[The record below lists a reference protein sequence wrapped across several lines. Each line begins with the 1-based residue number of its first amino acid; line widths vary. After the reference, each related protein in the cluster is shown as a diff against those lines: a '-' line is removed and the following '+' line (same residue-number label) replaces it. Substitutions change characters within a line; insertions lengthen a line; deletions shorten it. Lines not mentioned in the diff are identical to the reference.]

1 MEIIGRAQW
10 GARYAAGFGSAPL
23 PARELWLHHTAMA
36 TPPATQ
42 SLDQDAGDVRQI
54 ERIGQER
61 FGGGI
66 SYTFVV
72 LPSGRVFEGTGVDR
86 QGAHTKGRNSISRAI
101 VLHGN
106 YDVAPP
112 TSTMLA
118 AVAALIEH
126 GHVAGAWWP
135 DRLTGGHRDAPGA
148 STACP
153 GRFAYSAI
161 PSINAAA
168 LAGGA
173 TPWKEDDVELSDK
186 VHDYY
191 APGRPDLTVADAL
204 AWSAAHSGQ
213 AVDLARQALD
223 TAAAARQDIAA
234 LRQQIATMGGGGVD
248 PQLVADA
255 VAQVLARKLAGS

>member
-10 GARYAAGFGSAPL
+10 GARYAAGFGPAPL

-36 TPPATQ
+36 TPPPTQ
-42 SLDQDAGDVRQI
+42 SFDQDAGDVRQV

-112 TSTMLA
+112 PPAMLA
-118 AVAALIEH
+118 AVADLVAH
-126 GHVAGAWWP
+126 GAASHWWP
-135 DRLTGGHRDAPGA
+135 AQLTGGHRDAPGA

-153 GRFAYSAI
+153 GRYAYAQI
-161 PSINAAA
+161 ATINAAA
-168 LAGGA
+168 RDDGA
-173 TPWKEDDVELSDK
+173 ARREDDVELSDK

-191 APGRPDLTVADAL
+191 GPGRPDLTVADAL
-204 AWSAAHSGQ
+204 AWAAAHSGQ
-213 AVDLARQALD
+213 AVDAARQAIEV
-223 TAAAARQDIAA
+223 ANACRQDVAA
-234 LRQQIATMGGGGVD
+234 LRQQIATMGGGVD

-255 VAQVLARKLAGS
+255 VAQVLARKLAGG

>member
-10 GARYAAGFGSAPL
+10 GARYPAGFGPAPL

-36 TPPATQ
+36 TPPA
-42 SLDQDAGDVRQI
+42 DQDVDQDVGDVRQI
-54 ERIGQER
+54 ERIGQQR

-72 LPSGRVFEGTGVDR
+72 CPSGRVFEGTGVDR

-112 TSTMLA
+112 TSAMLA
-118 AVAALIEH
+118 AVADL
-126 GHVAGAWWP
+126 VAQGAASHWWP
-135 DRLTGGHRDAPGA
+135 AQLTGGHRDAPGA

-153 GRFAYSAI
+153 GRYAYAQI
-161 PSINAAA
+161 ATINAAA
-168 LAGGA
+168 RGA
-173 TPWKEDDVELSDK
+173 AREEPDVELSDK

-204 AWSAAHSGQ
+204 AWAAAHSGQ

-234 LRQQIATMGGGGVD
+234 LRQQVATMGGGSGID

-255 VAQVLARKLAGS
+255 VAQVLARKLASG